1 MNILIVEDEL
11 HTANLLKEVIE
22 ENRDFLVVEVVESIV
37 DAVDYLIKHQHN
49 LHLLFFD
56 IQLADGL
63 SFEIFNHV
71 DIHTPVIFCTA
82 YDEYAMKAIKNNG
95 IDYILKP
102 FKSEGIHKALA
113 KYKALQANLKLK
125 TSVIFNEQKPTY
137 QQRFL
142 SQYKERTVI
151 FKVEEIVYFSI
162 QNEVTYLYTFNGKKS
177 PIQKKIEYIESVC
190 DPKQFFRINR
200 QMLVNRKAVVSYEP
214 YFNRKIILHLFIK
227 TEEKPIVS
235 RLKVSEFKRWLVE

>member
-11 HTANLLKEVIE
+11 HTAQLLKEIIE
-22 ENRDFLVVEVVESIV
+22 ENSDFLVVAIVESIV
-37 DAVDYLIKHQHN
+37 DAVDYLIKHQQN

-71 DIHTPVIFCTA
+71 DVVTPIVFCTA
-82 YDEYAMKAIKNNG
+82 YDDYAMKAIKNNG

-102 FKSEGIHKALA
+102 FKSEEIDKALA
-113 KYKALQANLKLK
+113 KYKALQANLKSK
-125 TSVIFNEQKPTY
+125 TSVVFNQEKPAY

-142 SQYKERTVI
+142 SQYKERTVV

-162 QNEVTYLYTFNGKKS
+162 QNDITYLHTFNGRKS
-177 PIQKKIEYIESVC
+177 SILKKIEYVASVC

-200 QMLVNRKAVVSYEP
+200 QMLVNRKAIVSYEP
-214 YFNRKIILHLFIK
+214 YFNRKIILHLSIK
-227 TEEKPIVS
+227 TEEKLVVS
-235 RLKVSEFKRWLVE
+235 RLKVSEFKKWLVA

>member
-22 ENRDFLVVEVVESIV
+22 ENRDFLVVEIVESIV

-71 DIHTPVIFCTA
+71 DIHTPVVFCTA
-82 YDEYAMKAIKNNG
+82 YDAYAMKAIKNNG
-95 IDYILKP
+95 IEYILKP
-102 FKSEGIHKALA
+102 FKSEEIHQALT
-113 KYKALQANLKLK
+113 KYQALQANLKSK
-125 TSVIFNEQKPTY
+125 TAVVFNQQQPKY

-142 SQYKERTVI
+142 SQYKERTVV
-151 FKVEEIVYFSI
+151 FKLEEIAYFSI
-162 QNEVTYLYTFNGKKS
+162 QHEVTYLHTFKGKKS
-177 PIQKKIEYIESVC
+177 PLLKKIEYIESVC

-200 QMLVNRKAVVSYEP
+200 QMLVNRKAILSYEP
-214 YFNRKIILHLFIK
+214 YFNRKIL
-227 TEEKPIVS
+227 
-235 RLKVSEFKRWLVE
+235 